1 MPIPGIGPPGW
12 SPPMPGG
19 KLMIPTHRILQRDT
33 NQFSKLSSF
42 SQSLRVFARDL
53 NSEKMQNDTCG
64 GHDVSY
70 VFTIV
75 DPTYVNTIVTVLIDY
90 WKETIEGKRD
100 QLT

>member
-1 MPIPGIGPPGW
+1 
-12 SPPMPGG
+12 
-19 KLMIPTHRILQRDT
+19 
-33 NQFSKLSSF
+33 
-42 SQSLRVFARDL
+42 VFARDL

-70 VFTIV
+70 VLTIV